1 MGKAFGLS
9 SQCSTLY
16 LYGSED
22 NLPSSNLASVTVRK
36 RFISTSSTCTAL
48 PTTNFTMIDL
58 PEPPGTEKETAAP
71 TPDPAEAAAEQA
83 RQEALN
89 ARRAEALVQDGDV
102 IYIDAGTTT
111 MHLMDFLDSAKHIT
125 VLTGNLSAIAQAS
138 AKANVE
144 LILLPVLNRRT
155 NSVVDGSTLE
165 FLARYQC
172 SKAFMGV
179 SGVSE
184 DGRLCVS
191 TYAEYE
197 LKKLAV
203 QRSQMAYLLVDSSK
217 FGGAGLMSYGT
228 LADMT
233 QIITDSGCPD
243 GIRQLCAAKD
253 IDLTVLPEP
262 NRKENVHV

>member
-1 MGKAFGLS
+1 MREVRRKQMEALIAKQQTLSMEALCEAFGVS
-9 SQCSTLY
+9 M
-16 LYGSED
+16 
-22 NLPSSNLASVTVRK
+22 NTVRADVAYLVKTGAVQKVYGGVRAVSHQEVPLFTQRATQHPDAK
-36 RFISTSSTCTAL
+36 RQI
-48 PTTNFTMIDL
+48 
-58 PEPPGTEKETAAP
+58 
-71 TPDPAEAAAEQA
+71 
-83 RQEALN
+83 

-144 LILLPVLNRRT
+144 LILLPGVLNRRT

-165 FLARYQC
+165 FLTRYQC

>member
-1 MGKAFGLS
+1 MREVRRKQMEALIAKQQTLSMEALCEAFGVS
-9 SQCSTLY
+9 M
-16 LYGSED
+16 
-22 NLPSSNLASVTVRK
+22 NTVRADVAYLVKTGAVQKVYGGVRAVSHQEVPLFTQRATQHPDAK
-36 RFISTSSTCTAL
+36 RQI
-48 PTTNFTMIDL
+48 
-58 PEPPGTEKETAAP
+58 
-71 TPDPAEAAAEQA
+71 
-83 RQEALN
+83 

-144 LILLPVLNRRT
+144 LILLPGVLNRRT

-243 GIRQLCAAKD
+243 GIRQICAAKD